1 MLSQLVFANIVTYEY
16 NDDFIVDDELLI
28 DVDVKAHYNFTLYDG
43 VLLAKSDTIFNSF
56 GFCVLS
62 YLHLS
67 FNIFNM
73 ANCNISPIYYTA

>member
-1 MLSQLVFANIVTYEY
+1 L
-16 NDDFIVDDELLI
+16 IVDEELLI
-28 DVDVKAHYNFTLYDG
+28 DVDVNAHSSFTLYDD

-62 YLHLS
+62 YLHFC
-67 FNIFNM
+67 FNIFNI